1 MDERCLKMKL
11 FFEIQILRTKL
22 HRNRSMRQKKLSLES
37 MGCADSTN
45 MKDMFRSYRKDLFFF
60 DKFKLNTFIL
70 LCCVKF
76 HINLN
81 KITHFKPLY

>member
-1 MDERCLKMKL
+1 
-11 FFEIQILRTKL
+11 
-22 HRNRSMRQKKLSLES
+22 